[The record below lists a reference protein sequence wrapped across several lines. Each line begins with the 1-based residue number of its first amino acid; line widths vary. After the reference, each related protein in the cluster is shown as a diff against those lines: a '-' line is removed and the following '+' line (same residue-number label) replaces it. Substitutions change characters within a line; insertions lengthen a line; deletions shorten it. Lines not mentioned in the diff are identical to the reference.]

1 VTTNRTPSTQELVGG
16 LSRLLGGDFSIT
28 ELTSIAA
35 ELPQAAHSELVAY
48 MVKSPCAPSASLGK
62 AILDAL
68 VQTGIFDAKFGSPA
82 IKDEYDAASTESVED
97 LYTMIAASLQLRSQ

>member
-1 VTTNRTPSTQELVGG
+1 MTTNRTPSTQDLIGG
-16 LSRLLGGDFSIT
+16 LSLLLGADFSTT
-28 ELTSIAA
+28 ELASIAA
-35 ELPQAAHSELVAY
+35 ALPQIAHSELVANIG
-48 MVKSPCAPSASLGK
+48 KSPCAPSASLGK

-97 LYTMIAASLQLRSQ
+97 LYAMIAASQQLRSQ